1 MNEPD
6 AESLRPEI
14 PAGMDAVGA
23 LLELARAFAP
33 NFELAQLGGAPPGVP
48 EDADSVG
55 RIRKAEAR
63 YQTLVEQIPAV
74 TFMASFENG
83 LSEIYV
89 SPHIETLLGY
99 TAREWIEDP
108 ILWYQRLHPDDK
120 QRWNQEF
127 SRTISWAEPFKA
139 DYRFLAKDGRVVWIH
154 GEAKV
159 VRDASGQPSF
169 VQGIGFDITELKN
182 AEEVLR
188 RSREELE
195 GLVAARTAELAS
207 ANQSLQQAKEEAD
220 RANHAK
226 SEFLS
231 RMSHELRTPLNAI
244 LGFGQVL
251 EMDLTAP
258 NQLAS
263 VEQILT
269 AGRHL
274 LGLIDEVLDIASI
287 EAGRITFSVEDFH
300 AGEAIQEAIDL
311 VRPLA
316 AQRDIQIT
324 SVKDGQNIRADRH
337 RFRQVLL
344 NLLSNAI
351 KYNREGGRVTVEFED
366 GEGTLCI
373 KISDT
378 GPGISAKGLKALFTS
393 FERLDAGRTKIEG
406 TGLGLAVCKQLVEL
420 MGGEIGVESTVGLG
434 STFWVKLPTA
444 QGPGA
449 HSNQTETKPQVEDGG
464 GKGSLV
470 MDNAGE
476 SYTVLY
482 IDDNVV
488 NLTLLQRIL
497 DNRWDLKFLTAT
509 AGAQGLALAR
519 EHRPDLILLDLYLS
533 DLSGDDVLSQLRRAK
548 ETASIPVFIL
558 SADATPGQ
566 AERLLSAGAQAY
578 LTKPFDL
585 QELLQAV
592 EQSLT
597 RVSDG
602 RKTRPPA
609 RPALRKPP

>member
-1 MNEPD
+1 MNGPD

-14 PAGMDAVGA
+14 PDGMDAVGA
-23 LLELARAFAP
+23 LLELARAFSP
-33 NFELAQLGGAPPGVP
+33 NFELPKLSSAPPNAP
-48 EDADSVG
+48 ADADSAG
-55 RIRKAEAR
+55 RIRQAEAR

-108 ILWYQRLHPDDK
+108 ILWYQRLHSEDK
-120 QRWNQEF
+120 QRWNLEF

-139 DYRFLAKDGRVVWIH
+139 DYRFLAKDGGVVWIH

-159 VRDASGQPSF
+159 VRDASGRPSF

-182 AEEVLR
+182 AEEVLK

-207 ANQSLQQAKEEAD
+207 ANKSLQQAKEEAD
-220 RANHAK
+220 RANQAK

-244 LGFGQVL
+244 LGFGKIL
-251 EMDLTAP
+251 EMDVTAP
-258 NQLAS
+258 SQLAN

-274 LGLIDEVLDIASI
+274 LGLINEVLDIASI

-300 AGEAIQEAIDL
+300 AGEAVREAIDL

-316 AQRDIQIT
+316 AQRNIQIT
-324 SVKDGQNIRADRH
+324 PVKGGRQVRADR
-337 RFRQVLL
+337 RRLKQVLL

-351 KYNREGGRVTVEFED
+351 KYNREGGRVTVVLEED
-366 GEGTLCI
+366 GKGTLCI

-378 GPGISAKGLKALFTS
+378 GPGISPKGLEMLFTS
-393 FERLDAGRTKIEG
+393 FERLEAGKTKIEG
-406 TGLGLAVCKQLVEL
+406 AGLGLAVCKQLVEL
-420 MGGEIGVESTVGLG
+420 MGGQIGVQSTVGLG
-434 STFWVKLPTA
+434 STFWVRLPTLEGA
-444 QGPGA
+444 QP
-449 HSNQTETKPQVEDGG
+449 HSDQKETRAQVEGDR
-464 GKGSLV
+464 
-470 MDNAGE
+470 GE

-488 NLTLLQRIL
+488 NLTLLRRVL
-497 DNRWDLKFLTAT
+497 AKRWDLKFLTAT
-509 AGAQGLALAR
+509 DGAQGVAVAR
-519 EHRPDLILLDLYLS
+519 EHCPDLILLDLYLP
-533 DLSGDDVLSQLRRAK
+533 DFSGDEVLSQLRNAK
-548 ETASIPVFIL
+548 ETAAIPVFIL
-558 SADATPGQ
+558 SADVTPGQ

-578 LTKPFDL
+578 LTKPFNI

-592 EQSLT
+592 EQTLGH
-597 RVSDG
+597 VSDG
-602 RKTRPPA
+602 RKTRPWA
-609 RPALRKPP
+609 RRAPGKT